1 MLLASFT
8 VHILYIN
15 IFYSVGWKANAVE
28 FYFLVGGKL
37 WFLGQIWHFGLLIF
51 LNCILLSQNF

>member
-15 IFYSVGWKANAVE
+15 IFYSVGWKANTVE
-28 FYFLVGGKL
+28 FYSLFNQSFQHDFYYYSFYDSYGYR
-37 WFLGQIWHFGLLIF
+37 
-51 LNCILLSQNF
+51 N